1 MNGLSREKNLQ
12 NENEHLKDLLEQVYE
27 MSGLDDMIDE
37 YRSGEDDEF
46 LLCNLSL
53 KSQIVE
59 ALDKRLLT
67 KKLKRDALKTEDL
80 SPPYKGIKYTNHKDP
95 IVLAD
100 HYSKEKNK

>member
-1 MNGLSREKNLQ
+1 MKPLETLQ
-12 NENEHLKDLLEQVYE
+12 QENENLKDLLGQVYE
-27 MSGLDDMIDE
+27 MSCLDDTIDE
-37 YRSGEDDEF
+37 YRSGEDDEL

-59 ALDKRLLT
+59 ALDKRLLA

-80 SPPYKGIKYTNHKDP
+80 SPRYKGFKYTNDKDP

-100 HYSKEKNK
+100 HYNKEKNK